1 MQKKSWKKE
10 LDLLSE
16 AYTSINETSYKDDK
30 SDALGPGEYVCP
42 KTGNIMKDGKVVHVS
57 SDNKKDVKKE
67 AIDPATAV
75 ELANADRPAGD
86 EELPAPGEMPDD
98 IQTQELDADV
108 RDLINLIANPPPE
121 EELTRLGYE
130 GRLSEYVAMLQK
142 KVDAAQAQ
150 LDLRK
155 PAEESTN

>member
-1 MQKKSWKKE
+1 MQNKSWKKE

-16 AYTSINETSYKDDK
+16 AYSSINETVHSPENSCKDD
-30 SDALGPGEYVCP
+30 EYYCSKDKVC
-42 KTGNIMKDGKVVHVS
+42 
-57 SDNKKDVKKE
+57 KKKEEANE

-75 ELANADRPAGD
+75 ELANADRPAVD
-86 EELPAPGEMPDD
+86 EELPVPGELPDD

-108 RDLINLIANPPPE
+108 LDLINLIANPPPE
-121 EELTRLGYE
+121 EELKRLGYE

-155 PAEESTN
+155 PAEEANG